1 MNEYIDKLI
10 AEAKPL
16 TRSEFEEFVDIG
28 LCPMLAMQ
36 SERAVFHRTHKKKLS
51 ILQRI
56 VAGWHIKE
64 LTFHDTVPSH
74 LFYLTKQSF
83 ANNEPVHTTVI
94 MHPSMV
100 PVYMEVLSESTRRR
114 LLK

>member
-10 AEAKPL
+10 AEAKPF
-16 TRSEFEEFVDIG
+16 TRSEFEEFVDKG

-36 SERAVFHRTHKKKLS
+36 SDRAVFHRTHKKKLS

-64 LTFHDTVPSH
+64 VTFHDTVPSH
-74 LFYLTKQSF
+74 LFYVTQQSF
-83 ANNEPVHTTVI
+83 AEGQPLNPTVI
-94 MHPSMV
+94 MHPSRV
-100 PVYMEVLSESTRRR
+100 TVYMEVLSESTRRR